1 MPDPIVCQV
10 LVILNPLAKN
20 LDLKARGWTEYDAA
34 ETRVTQKRVTCQGR
48 EMRLDRFP
56 NQEVGH
62 AFEIRVVGCDASEAV
77 MPHDGKIEGIVGEK
91 TVCLF
96 DVVAVTDVRSFE
108 RKDLDTDSLNG
119 LRRREMLD
127 KFLDVRR
134 AVLEVAD
141 SCLGLEMKRAEGFD
155 NHQAMKGFSQ
165 NQCGSEAEEL
175 GVLNALQEVGAV
187 VGEFSGAG
195 EMVDENV
202 GVNEDVRAVRKVYRH
217 GGV

>member
-1 MPDPIVCQV
+1 MDEKRRCRDASDA
-10 LVILNPLAKN
+10 LNKSHV
-20 LDLKARGWTEYDAA
+20 RGE
-34 ETRVTQKRVTCQGR
+34 KCG
-48 EMRLDRFP
+48 LDRFP
-56 NQEVGH
+56 NQDVGH
-62 AFEIRVVGCDASEAV
+62 AFEIRVVGRDASEAV

-96 DVVAVTDVRSFE
+96 EVVAVTDVRGFE

-119 LRRREMLD
+119 LRRREMLE

-134 AVLEVAD
+134 AVFEVAD
-141 SCLGLEMKRAEGFD
+141 SRLGFEMKRAEGFD

-165 NQCGSEAEEL
+165 NQCGSKTGEP

-202 GVNEDVRAVRKVYRH
+202 GVNEDVRAVRKVYWH